1 MKYIFYICE
10 LYCVRTQLSVILCKP
25 KLNNQHTMNTK
36 LFNQDLAKD
45 YISPNARTFHILTE
59 GVLCG
64 SYNGAQIPGYGDE
77 DVWADD

>member
-1 MKYIFYICE
+1 MCAHSVNKKLENKIYNQYI
-10 LYCVRTQLSVILCKP
+10 
-25 KLNNQHTMNTK
+25 MNTK

-45 YISPNARTFHILTE
+45 YISPNVNAFHISPE

-64 SYNGAQIPGYGDE
+64 SFNGAHIPGYGDE